1 MSISIL
7 LPYKENFSP
16 TYPGAVSIFIKDT
29 VLKSKYK
36 KKITIYG
43 NTNYKTKFLKNYI
56 NLPLNKNFLQSGSKI
71 YIKNFLK
78 KFKNNKT
85 NIIEVHNRPNYIK
98 NLSNLDN
105 VKIVLYFHNDPL
117 EMQGSTTLT
126 ERIFL
131 LENLEKIIF
140 NSQWSKKRFLKNL
153 NAKYLRSEKLI
164 VVEQSTSKVSVN
176 ISQKENTIVFV
187 GKHNKAKGYDLFG
200 EVITKILDKYPE
212 WNSLV
217 IGDEPREKI
226 IIEHER
232 LKNLGFQK
240 HNIVLKKLQ
249 KSSIAV
255 VCSRWNE
262 PFGRTSLE
270 AASRGC
276 AVIISNKGGLPET
289 ITDGITLKNL
299 SIKTIYNSIEKLIK
313 NKKLR
318 KKLQNNSLKNFYLT
332 NEFISKKID
341 NYRDEILSEDIITY
355 KLKKNI
361 KILHITNFNER
372 HDGRLFYN
380 TGRRINNGFIRLNH
394 SVQTISDRDI
404 LSNNRS
410 IIDPYGSKKLNK
422 KIINNVSI
430 YKPDLIVL
438 GHADLVSKETLIFIK
453 KKYPHTKIVQWFL
466 DRMDSEWSFNKK
478 RFLDKIDFMDVNF
491 CTTDPKVLKFPKKYN
506 IKFIPNPADESFEN
520 LEIYNNINFKYDV
533 FFALSHGVHRGTLK
547 KGKFDAREIFIN
559 KLIKLTPGIKYHLF
573 GIDGNQ
579 PIWAEEFKKEASKA
593 RIGLNI
599 SQGKPLKYYSSDR
612 ITQLLGNGMLTFVD
626 KKTRLNNFFSNKEV
640 IFYNSLNDLSKK
652 IIKYSKNEK
661 LSKQISINGKKKYLK
676 YFNSTIV
683 AEYIVSKGINRKSS
697 NKFIWD
703 K

>member
-16 TYPGAVSIFIKDT
+16 AYPGAVSIFIKDT

-341 NYRDEILSEDIITY
+341 NYRDEILSEDIISY

-404 LSNNRS
+404 ISNNRS

-593 RIGLNI
+593 RMGLNI

-612 ITQLLGNGMLTFVD
+612 ITQLLGNGMLTFID

>member
-36 KKITIYG
+36 KKIKIYG
-43 NTNYKTKFLKNYI
+43 NTKYKTKFLKNYI
-56 NLPLNKNFLQSGSKI
+56 NLPLNKSFLQSGSKI
-71 YIKNFLK
+71 YIKDFLK

-85 NIIEVHNRPNYIK
+85 NIIEIHNRPNYIK

-117 EMQGSTTLT
+117 EMHGSTSVT

-140 NSQWSKKRFLKNL
+140 NSQWSKKRFLTNL

-164 VVEQSTSKVSVN
+164 VIEQSTSKVSVN
-176 ISQKENTIVFV
+176 ISQKENTIIFV
-187 GKHNKAKGYDLFG
+187 GKHNRAKGYDLFG

-226 IIEHER
+226 IIKHER

-289 ITDGITLKNL
+289 LTDGITLKNL

-341 NYRDEILSEDIITY
+341 NYRDEILSEDSIPY

-404 LSNNRS
+404 ISNNRS
-410 IIDPYGSKKLNK
+410 IMDPYGSKKLNK

-438 GHADLVSKETLIFIK
+438 GHADLISKETLIFIK

-466 DRMDSEWSFNKK
+466 DRMDSKWSFNKK

-491 CTTDPKVLKFPKKYN
+491 CTTDPKVLKFQKKYN

-593 RIGLNI
+593 RMGLNI

-612 ITQLLGNGMLTFVD
+612 ITQLIGNGMLTFID
-626 KKTRLNNFFSNKEV
+626 KKTRLNNFFSKKEV

-683 AEYIVSKGINRKSS
+683 AEYIVSKALNRKSS

>member
-16 TYPGAVSIFIKDT
+16 AYPGAVSIFIKDT

-43 NTNYKTKFLKNYI
+43 NTKYKTKFLKNYI
-56 NLPLNKNFLQSGSKI
+56 NLPLNKSFLQSGSKI
-71 YIKNFLK
+71 YIKDFLK

-85 NIIEVHNRPNYIK
+85 NIIEIHNRPNYIK

-117 EMQGSTTLT
+117 EMHGSTSVT

-131 LENLEKIIF
+131 LENIEKIIF
-140 NSQWSKKRFLKNL
+140 NSQWSKKRFLTNL

-164 VVEQSTSKVSVN
+164 VIEQSTSKVSVN
-176 ISQKENTIVFV
+176 ISQKENTIIFV
-187 GKHNKAKGYDLFG
+187 GKHNRAKGYDLFG

-226 IIEHER
+226 IIKHER

-299 SIKTIYNSIEKLIK
+299 SIKTIYDSIEKLIK

-341 NYRDEILSEDIITY
+341 NYRDEIFSEDIISY

-404 LSNNRS
+404 ISNNRS

-438 GHADLVSKETLIFIK
+438 GHADLISKETLIFIK

-466 DRMDSEWSFNKK
+466 DRMDSKWSFNKK

-491 CTTDPKVLKFPKKYN
+491 CTTDPKVLKFQKKYN

-593 RIGLNI
+593 RMGLNI

-612 ITQLLGNGMLTFVD
+612 ITQLLGNGMLTFID
-626 KKTRLNNFFSNKEV
+626 KKTRLNNFFSKKEV

-683 AEYIVSKGINRKSS
+683 AEYIVSKALNRKSS

>member
-16 TYPGAVSIFIKDT
+16 AYPGAVSIFIKDT

-43 NTNYKTKFLKNYI
+43 NTKYKTKFLKNYI
-56 NLPLNKNFLQSGSKI
+56 NLPLNKSFLQSGSKI
-71 YIKNFLK
+71 YIKDFLK

-85 NIIEVHNRPNYIK
+85 NIIEIHNRPNYIK

-117 EMQGSTTLT
+117 EMHGSTSVT

-140 NSQWSKKRFLKNL
+140 NSQWSKKRFLTNL

-164 VVEQSTSKVSVN
+164 VIEQSTSKVSVN
-176 ISQKENTIVFV
+176 ISQKENTIIFV
-187 GKHNKAKGYDLFG
+187 GKHNRAKGYDLFG

-226 IIEHER
+226 IIKHER

-299 SIKTIYNSIEKLIK
+299 SIKTIYDSIEKLIK

-341 NYRDEILSEDIITY
+341 NYRDEILSEDIISY

-404 LSNNRS
+404 ISNNRS

-466 DRMDSEWSFNKK
+466 DRMDSKWSFNKK

-491 CTTDPKVLKFPKKYN
+491 CTTDPKVLKFQKKYN

-593 RIGLNI
+593 RMGLNI

-612 ITQLLGNGMLTFVD
+612 ITQLLGNGMLTFID
-626 KKTRLNNFFSNKEV
+626 KKTRLNNFFSKKEV

-683 AEYIVSKGINRKSS
+683 AEYIVSKALNRKSS

>member
-341 NYRDEILSEDIITY
+341 NYRDEILSEDIISY

-404 LSNNRS
+404 ISNNRS

-593 RIGLNI
+593 RMGLNI

-612 ITQLLGNGMLTFVD
+612 ITQLLGNGMLTFID

>member
-29 VLKSKYK
+29 ILKSKYK

-56 NLPLNKNFLQSGSKI
+56 NLPLNKNFIQSGSKI

-85 NIIEVHNRPNYIK
+85 NIIEVHNRPSYIK

-117 EMQGSTTLT
+117 EMQGSTSVT

-140 NSQWSKKRFLKNL
+140 NSQWSKKRFLHGL
-153 NAKYLRSEKLI
+153 NAEHLRSEKLI
-164 VVEQSTSKVSVN
+164 VIEQSTSKVSVN
-176 ISQKENTIVFV
+176 ISQKENTIIFV
-187 GKHNKAKGYDLFG
+187 GKHNRAKGYDLFG

-232 LKNLGFQK
+232 LKNLGFLK

-341 NYRDEILSEDIITY
+341 NYRDEILSEDIISY

-404 LSNNRS
+404 ISNNRS

-573 GIDGNQ
+573 GIGGNQ

-593 RIGLNI
+593 RMGLNI
-599 SQGKPLKYYSSDR
+599 SQGKPIKYYSSDR

-683 AEYIVSKGINRKSS
+683 AEYIVSKALNRKSS

>member
-16 TYPGAVSIFIKDT
+16 AYPGAVSIFIKDT

-43 NTNYKTKFLKNYI
+43 NTKYKTKFLKNYI
-56 NLPLNKNFLQSGSKI
+56 NLPLNKSFLQSGSKI
-71 YIKNFLK
+71 YIKDFLK

-85 NIIEVHNRPNYIK
+85 NIIEIHNRPNYIK

-117 EMQGSTTLT
+117 EMHGSTSVT

-131 LENLEKIIF
+131 LENIEKIIF
-140 NSQWSKKRFLKNL
+140 NSQWSKKRFLTNL

-164 VVEQSTSKVSVN
+164 VIEQSTSKVSVN
-176 ISQKENTIVFV
+176 ISQKENTIIFV
-187 GKHNKAKGYDLFG
+187 GKHNRAKGYDLFG

-226 IIEHER
+226 IIKHER

-299 SIKTIYNSIEKLIK
+299 SIKTIYDSIEKLIK

-341 NYRDEILSEDIITY
+341 NYRDEIFSEDIISY

-361 KILHITNFNER
+361 KILHITNLNER

-404 LSNNRS
+404 ISNNRS
-410 IIDPYGSKKLNK
+410 IMDPYGSKKLNK

-438 GHADLVSKETLIFIK
+438 GHADLISKETLIFIK

-466 DRMDSEWSFNKK
+466 DRMDSKWSFNKK

-491 CTTDPKVLKFPKKYN
+491 CTTDPKVLKFQKKYN

-593 RIGLNI
+593 RMGLNI

-612 ITQLLGNGMLTFVD
+612 ITQLLGNGMLTFID
-626 KKTRLNNFFSNKEV
+626 KKTRLNNFFSKKEV

-683 AEYIVSKGINRKSS
+683 AEYIVSKALNRKSS